1 LTGPETFPGAPA
13 RPVPARAVIFDLDGV
28 ILDSEH
34 IWEQVMHELFA
45 TYGLRFAD
53 FDQSSFMGGDNS
65 MQWAAYLRRVGG
77 IPLAEDEI
85 LRWVTDRLIGHY
97 TRSLPLVPG
106 APEAVACLAASYR
119 LGLASS
125 SPREII
131 AFVLESS
138 GLQRFFTAW
147 TSSDDVLRGKPAPD
161 VYQRA
166 CGLIGTDPA
175 CCVAVEDS
183 PVGIRAAR
191 SAGLRVI
198 AIPHPAF
205 PLDADTLELVDLTV
219 ASIGDLDVLTID
231 SVFRSCP
238 DRPVC

>member
-1 LTGPETFPGAPA
+1 MTGSEPA
-13 RPVPARAVIFDLDGV
+13 RAVPARAVIFDLDGV

-34 IWEQVMHELFA
+34 VWEQVMHELFA
-45 TYGLRFAD
+45 THSLRFAD
-53 FDQSSFMGGDNS
+53 LDQDSFMGGDNS
-65 MQWAAYLRRVGG
+65 RQWAEYLRRVGG
-77 IPLAEDEI
+77 IPLTEDEI
-85 LRWVTDRLIGHY
+85 LKWVTDRLIFYY
-97 TRSLPLVPG
+97 TQALPLVPG
-106 APEAVACLAASYR
+106 ALEAVACLAASYR

-131 AFVLESS
+131 AFVLENS

-147 TSSDDVLRGKPAPD
+147 ASSDDVPRGKPAPD
-161 VYQRA
+161 VYEKA
-166 CGLIGTDPA
+166 CGLIETDPA

-183 PVGIRAAR
+183 RVGIRAAR

-198 AIPHPAF
+198 AIPHPSF
-205 PLDADTLELVDLTV
+205 PLDAASLELVDLTV
-219 ASIGDLDVLTID
+219 TSIGDLDVATVD

>member
-1 LTGPETFPGAPA
+1 LTGSEPA
-13 RPVPARAVIFDLDGV
+13 RAVPARAVIFDLDGV

-34 IWEQVMHELFA
+34 VWEQVMHELFA
-45 TYGLRFAD
+45 THGLRFAD
-53 FDQSSFMGGDNS
+53 FDQDSFMGGDNS
-65 MQWAAYLRRVGG
+65 RQWAGYLRRVGG
-77 IPLAEDEI
+77 IPLTEDEI
-85 LRWVTDRLIGHY
+85 LKWVTDRLVFYY
-97 TRSLPLVPG
+97 TQALPLVPG
-106 APEAVACLAASYR
+106 ALEAVACLAASYR

-131 AFVLESS
+131 AFVLENS

-147 TSSDDVLRGKPAPD
+147 ASSDDVPRGKPAPD
-161 VYQRA
+161 VYEKA
-166 CGLIGTDPA
+166 CGLIETDPA

-183 PVGIRAAR
+183 RVGIRAAR

-198 AIPHPAF
+198 AIPHPSF
-205 PLDADTLELVDLTV
+205 PLDAASLELVDLTV
-219 ASIGDLDVLTID
+219 TSIGDLDVATVD